1 MTQEANKKLLWK
13 VRLKLIR
20 DCVHSAQKA
29 LRMGGGQEGRLQYKA
44 HGKNESDIR

>member
-29 LRMGGGQEGRLQYKA
+29 LRMVGRKVDQYKA